1 MRCGCW
7 RLQEISASTAYR
19 LWYCSMSLTLF
30 FGQHCETTTAFSPP
44 NIWSS
49 DFFRSDGK
57 LFGELIDRKIVFRH
71 KCQGVSEESFLTLTT
86 NLYFPCVSLVS
97 SRLSFTHLTLL
108 FRPPLCQHSTNFEK
122 RLWNIFFHSIR
133 RNYFKLFSSTS
144 SAVFPLF
151 FWWIFAQHF
160 LAPICEK

>member
-1 MRCGCW
+1 MYARLINLTLMLPNYAVWLLTSSRNLCLH
-7 RLQEISASTAYR
+7 RLQ
-19 LWYCSMSLTLF
+19 TLILFNEFNTF
-30 FGQHCETTTAFSPP
+30 FFDKHCETTTAFSPP

-49 DFFRSDGK
+49 DFFRSGGK

-71 KCQGVSEESFLTLTT
+71 KCQGVSKESFLTLTT

-122 RLWNIFFHSIR
+122 RL
-133 RNYFKLFSSTS
+133 
-144 SAVFPLF
+144 
-151 FWWIFAQHF
+151 
-160 LAPICEK
+160 